1 MVSKDKLNKIN
12 EMSDEQLKKSLEDVA
27 LSAGFNTKA
36 IADMLS
42 DMGSIRKAVS
52 SVSQSDIDSII
63 NNMSEENA
71 SKITEI
77 LTNGVQGE

>member
-27 LSAGFNTKA
+27 LSAGFNKKA
-36 IADMLS
+36 SADMLS

-52 SVSQSDIDSII
+52 SVSQSEIDSII